1 MQINNKYLSIIYT
14 GKYKLPHKNCS
25 CRRGFRFLTNYALSL
40 TDRIKSR
47 KICTIRIQLI
57 DGNFV
62 AERELREALEQLG
75 QQKSIIIS
83 GRTTLNGPQFKI
95 LGAMLKEPLVNDET
109 MSTLMC
115 EVKRILNDS
124 DHQDDPE
131 PLTPNKL
138 LLLSLPLDILK
149 GHASDS
155 TKHNA

>member
-1 MQINNKYLSIIYT
+1 MVAL
-14 GKYKLPHKNCS
+14 
-25 CRRGFRFLTNYALSL
+25 RFANYVFSAGHE
-40 TDRIKSR
+40 TPRFDYPRIV
-47 KICTIRIQLI
+47 QLHY
-57 DGNFV
+57 
-62 AERELREALEQLG
+62 
-75 QQKSIIIS
+75 S
-83 GRTTLNGPQFKI
+83 KI